1 MAPPEPMSHRE
12 VRHRQARAIQRGMP
26 RNSWMPVARLSL
38 RQRSPGS
45 LAEGRECLAA
55 FFPVVLQSMSVLRGL
70 CRRRLPSTAE
80 RMDVLANLRTVIEIE
95 EQPEQE
101 ILLSRQAVQDRG
113 QGVEPSEAAPE
124 GVLSSGTV
132 IRRGRQTTWLMS

>member
-70 CRRRLPSTAE
+70 CRQVVGVSPQLLKGWMCWRTCE
-80 RMDVLANLRTVIEIE
+80 R
-95 EQPEQE
+95 
-101 ILLSRQAVQDRG
+101 
-113 QGVEPSEAAPE
+113 
-124 GVLSSGTV
+124 
-132 IRRGRQTTWLMS
+132 